1 MAFIELNTNI
11 FSEGDS
17 PTLNKL
23 TSVLWNF
30 STDLEDLENFSFWKR
45 MILIWYVSEFLK
57 VAISELFEWPQIY
70 PQTYS

>member
-17 PTLNKL
+17 PTLKKL

-30 STDLEDLENFSFWKR
+30 STDLEDLENFSFLKR
-45 MILIWYVSEFLK
+45 MILI
-57 VAISELFEWPQIY
+57 
-70 PQTYS
+70 